1 MNDAGPIA
9 GRLKRPSW
17 RDPRLLIG
25 IALVAASVVAVAG
38 IVRAA
43 DATEPFYAAK
53 GTLTPGTVLAAD
65 DLMVAHVN
73 VGSAAYLDATQE
85 PPVGSVVT
93 RAVGAGELVPAAA
106 LVSADAVDVRPVP
119 VATSLPLDAGI
130 VPGSVVD
137 VWLTT
142 VDEAGA
148 ASTVLLGESLVVTEV
163 ADAEGAFAVDSDQ
176 VVYVAVPEDEVAAF
190 LQAVAGGGDLA
201 VLGLGGTP

>member
-93 RAVGAGELVPAAA
+93 RTVGEGELVPATA
-106 LVSADAVDVRPVP
+106 LASSDAVAVRPVP
-119 VATSLPLDAGI
+119 VATSLPLDAGV

-142 VDEAGA
+142 VDEAGV

-176 VVYVAVPEDEVAAF
+176 VVYVAVPQDEVAGF

-201 VLGLGGTP
+201 VLGLGATP